1 MELLLLF
8 GPVVPKESCRNFHL
22 CWNCGRKYLQIQCV
36 WKGCYLSLSFV
47 RHQIY
52 KKQWSL
58 YCRYLVT
65 KSYTLEQSFNCC
77 HHRKNQVGWEQTPHQ
92 RHLLFPQNRTPL
104 WYFQEL
110 HPQVLFYLQIFHLK
124 YPQPL
129 VQIYLLNHPLVQAL
143 EDHHAV
149 HRFYHQVLF
158 VPYLFI
164 SSYSLVNVCVWE
176 PYKLFSGVKFD
187 DGPKRL

>member
-1 MELLLLF
+1 MLIKLFGRGGGCGGWNGSRNLPDGGGTNEGAGGGPDGSCREKEGGGCGGGDGGGEILLLLSF
-8 GPVVPKESCRNFHL
+8 GS
-22 CWNCGRKYLQIQCV
+22 G
-36 WKGCYLSLSFV
+36 LSFNL
-47 RHQIY
+47 
-52 KKQWSL
+52 S
-58 YCRYLVT
+58 
-65 KSYTLEQSFNCC
+65 N
-77 HHRKNQVGWEQTPHQ
+77 
-92 RHLLFPQNRTPL
+92 
-104 WYFQEL
+104 
-110 HPQVLFYLQIFHLK
+110 FHLK

-164 SSYSLVNVCVWE
+164 SPYSLVNVCVWE
-176 PYKLFSGVKFD
+176 PYKLFSGVQFN